1 MMTKPHRDLSWA
13 ALLPP
18 LLVPMAGSLLYFVFF
33 PEGDLGKSIYTA
45 TKLFTLIYPFLFL
58 RQIGLGGIIRR
69 RHDPS
74 VSWPSWKSVFGVGL
88 GSGLLIA
95 IAGGLLML
103 TPVGELVRQGAE
115 AVGERAEGLGFKDN
129 FVLFAIFLSIVH
141 SALEEFYWRW
151 FAYGQLRHKV
161 SRGTAHVLAAIAFG
175 GHHLIIT
182 LQFFPIPLAFFLTLC
197 VVIGGF
203 IWSIMYERQ
212 GTVIGCWISHICVDV
227 MLMVIGFQLI
237 MGG

>member
-1 MMTKPHRDLSWA
+1 M
-13 ALLPP
+13 
-18 LLVPMAGSLLYFVFF
+18 
-33 PEGDLGKSIYTA
+33 
-45 TKLFTLIYPFLFL
+45 
-58 RQIGLGGIIRR
+58 
-69 RHDPS
+69 
-74 VSWPSWKSVFGVGL
+74 VSY
-88 GSGLLIA
+88 
-95 IAGGLLML
+95 
-103 TPVGELVRQGAE
+103 VRA
-115 AVGERAEGLGFKDN
+115 RAEGLGFKDN

-161 SRGTAHVLAAIAFG
+161 SREAAHILAAVAFG

-182 LQFFPIPLAFFLTLC
+182 LQFFPIPLALFLTAS
-197 VVIGGF
+197 VVVGGF
-203 IWSIMYERQ
+203 IWSMMYEKQ